1 MTDLARALVDA
12 LDDDALEALAVR
24 LGPRLAELLGS
35 QREDR
40 WLCTREAAEYLGLGL
55 GSLHKLTARRDV
67 PFAQDS
73 RGGKCWFLKS
83 ELDAWRRAGCG

>member
-40 WLCTREAAEYLGLGL
+40 WLCSREAAEYLGLSL
-55 GSLHKLTARRDV
+55 GSLHKLTAGRDV

-83 ELDAWRRAGCG
+83 ELDAWRRSGCG